1 MRAMIASVAVLLAAG
16 SAAAGERTV
25 VMEGLAYV
33 PETVVARV
41 GDTLRFVNKDEVDHN
56 VLVPTRGFA
65 VDLGKQEPGKEAV
78 LRLARAGRFEVE
90 CVFHEGMLTTVEVRP

>member
-1 MRAMIASVAVLLAAG
+1 
-16 SAAAGERTV
+16 
-25 VMEGLAYV
+25 
-33 PETVVARV
+33 
-41 GDTLRFVNKDEVDHN
+41 
-56 VLVPTRGFA
+56 VLVPTQGFA